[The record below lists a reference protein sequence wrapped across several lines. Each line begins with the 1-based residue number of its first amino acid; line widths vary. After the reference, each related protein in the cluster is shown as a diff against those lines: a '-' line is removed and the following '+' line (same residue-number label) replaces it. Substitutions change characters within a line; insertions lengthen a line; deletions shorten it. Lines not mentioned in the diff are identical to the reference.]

1 MVKVYF
7 IHAVRCNRIKIGA
20 SADVSRRM
28 YELSTSCPDDLVYL
42 GSVPAK
48 GKQEQKL
55 HKMFYKYRVHGEW
68 FEADQS
74 IIAWIE
80 AHRSKDTIEI
90 NYRNAKRQ
98 SIRATFAAE
107 KQAHYERLTT
117 TFLDK
122 YELLRAAYDRLNQI
136 NWTRLAT
143 DEEQTAILALE
154 KEVDD
159 LKTRL
164 GYKCGIRLAYN
175 FLKRKLAA

>member
-90 NYRNAKRQ
+90 NYRNDRFLLRASRSKNF
-98 SIRATFAAE
+98 IRCFI
-107 KQAHYERLTT
+107 LTT